1 MGSVPPA
8 SRMPL
13 QGQAARQAR
22 GFGSPCEQGNLKEGV
37 FNLAFFV
44 NFVHAIGLL
53 CHALMRQQFSDLRHI
68 LVAAPRQV
76 HQNHCVRRQRRRE
89 VF

>member
-1 MGSVPPA
+1 
-8 SRMPL
+8 MPL

-44 NFVHAIGLL
+44 
-53 CHALMRQQFSDLRHI
+53 
-68 LVAAPRQV
+68 
-76 HQNHCVRRQRRRE
+76 
-89 VF
+89 